1 MKRSHAVPS
10 EKTRGGSLGP
20 CHLSR
25 SEPSPGPHFAEEMKA
40 VFLGF
45 RLLKLCLYVPL
56 FSSPSCLGGRHCS
69 PLCTPPSPL
78 IRQHRRQPVPCRLS
92 SPRCSPWHLQ
102 AFASPGFRFSGF
114 ARPPVR
120 PTYRPAHELGAPAP
134 PFFTLHSPPE
144 PRPGRSCHTFSP
156 EWLAARLL
164 VLRFS
169 KPTLVFADFAFAR
182 LSLPS
187 ADVPSFSCRRR
198 RSAGSLPPLTFPL
211 AFSRSFS
218 SQQCEYFPK
227 PSPR

>member
-25 SEPSPGPHFAEEMKA
+25 SEPSPGPRFAEEMKA

-69 PLCTPPSPL
+69 PLSTPPSPL

-114 ARPPVR
+114 ARPPVC

-144 PRPGRSCHTFSP
+144 PRSGLGVHAT
-156 EWLAARLL
+156 
-164 VLRFS
+164 
-169 KPTLVFADFAFAR
+169 
-182 LSLPS
+182 
-187 ADVPSFSCRRR
+187 
-198 RSAGSLPPLTFPL
+198 LPPPNGSRRGCWFSAFRSRLWSLQTLLLPVSPSLLPTSPPFPAEDGAL
-211 AFSRSFS
+211 RAPFRL
-218 SQQCEYFPK
+218 
-227 PSPR
+227 

>member
-25 SEPSPGPHFAEEMKA
+25 SEPSPGPRFAEEMKA

-45 RLLKLCLYVPL
+45 RLLKPCLYVPL

-102 AFASPGFRFSGF
+102 AFASPGFRFSASHGHRS
-114 ARPPVR
+114 APRTVLHTSWVPRLPLSSPCIHHQSPGLGVHATLSPPNGSRRGCWFSAFRSRLWSLQTLLLPVSPSLL
-120 PTYRPAHELGAPAP
+120 PTSP
-134 PFFTLHSPPE
+134 PFPAEDSALRAPF
-144 PRPGRSCHTFSP
+144 
-156 EWLAARLL
+156 RL
-164 VLRFS
+164 
-169 KPTLVFADFAFAR
+169 
-182 LSLPS
+182 
-187 ADVPSFSCRRR
+187 
-198 RSAGSLPPLTFPL
+198 
-211 AFSRSFS
+211 
-218 SQQCEYFPK
+218 
-227 PSPR
+227 